1 MTFFKTINTKMK
13 PIINNFIF
21 RDSHHHS
28 LTKICV
34 NHNITSYVP
43 RNNIIIN
50 LLGDIKSVDTASWE
64 IQSLAKEKILPTANI
79 VFDKDILNSMLYNN
93 SYLEFIV
100 NRCYNMSCDKLIY
113 LNQNI
118 VMTNTY
124 WKQYNLYV
132 LPDATNRFNTC
143 QYIKNCKQIEFI
155 VYPLSASEE
164 NKRRDIHIL
173 IDN

>member
-1 MTFFKTINTKMK
+1 MTFFKMINTKMK

-28 LTKICV
+28 LPKIYV
-34 NHNITSYVP
+34 NLDTTSYIP
-43 RNNIIIN
+43 RRNIIIN
-50 LLGDIKSVDTASWE
+50 LLGEKKYVDTASWE

-79 VFDKDILNSMLYNN
+79 VFDRDIINRMLYNN
-93 SYLEFIV
+93 YIEFIV
-100 NRCYNMSCDKLIY
+100 NRCYNMSCDNLIY
-113 LNQNI
+113 LNKYI
-118 VMTNTY
+118 EMTNTY

-143 QYIKNCKQIEFI
+143 QFIKNCKQIEFI

>member
-1 MTFFKTINTKMK
+1 MTFFKMINTKMK
-13 PIINNFIF
+13 PIINNYIF

-28 LTKICV
+28 LPKIYV
-34 NHNITSYVP
+34 NLNTTTYIP
-43 RNNIIIN
+43 RRNIIIN
-50 LLGDIKSVDTASWE
+50 LLGEKKYVDTASWE

-100 NRCYNMSCDKLIY
+100 NRCYNMSCDNLIY
-113 LNQNI
+113 LNKYI
-118 VMTNTY
+118 EMTNTY

-143 QYIKNCKQIEFI
+143 QFIKNCKQIEFI

>member
-1 MTFFKTINTKMK
+1 MTFFKMINTKMK

-28 LTKICV
+28 LPKIYV
-34 NHNITSYVP
+34 NLDTTSYIP
-43 RNNIIIN
+43 RRNIIIN
-50 LLGDIKSVDTASWE
+50 LLGEKKYVDTASWE

-79 VFDKDILNSMLYNN
+79 VFDRDIINRMLYNN
-93 SYLEFIV
+93 YIEFIV
-100 NRCYNMSCDKLIY
+100 NRCYNMSCDNLIY
-113 LNQNI
+113 LNKYI
-118 VMTNTY
+118 EMTNTY
-124 WKQYNLYV
+124 WKQYNFYV

-143 QYIKNCKQIEFI
+143 QFIKNCKQIEFI